1 MEKALALAY
10 RYLSFRPRSI
20 KEVEMH
26 LVQKARKY
34 PITPGEIQATIEIL
48 KDQGFLNDIEFIKSF
63 VNARN
68 SLKPKSQRMLT
79 LELKKSGVSTE
90 DIDQYFSNTDNVP
103 DEAALALQA
112 LRRKMKA
119 LLMVSDEKM
128 RFTKA
133 VSFLQRRGFS
143 YEIARQAYLQL
154 TQK

>member
-20 KEVEMH
+20 KEVEIY

-34 PITPGEIQATIEIL
+34 PITPGEIQAAIEIL
-48 KDQGFLNDIEFIKSF
+48 KDQGFLNDTEFIKSF

-68 SLKPKSQRMLT
+68 SLKPKGKRMLI
-79 LELKKSGVSTE
+79 LELKKSGVSSE
-90 DIDQYFSNTDNVP
+90 DIDQFFSNN
-103 DEAALALQA
+103 EAADEGTLAVEA
-112 LRRKMKA
+112 LKRKMKA
-119 LLMVSDEKM
+119 LAMIADEKVK
-128 RFTKA
+128 FTKA